1 MQDVLQ
7 SFVDLAIM
15 GIGEDDEIVGTLAG
29 DVGRQLVRILV
40 RDMAKVD
47 IFLDTYGTDLKP
59 KNMWCWT
66 IAHPLDTQHGEDWCH
81 VCSQHS
87 HEK

>member
-1 MQDVLQ
+1 MYSMNDVQDVLQ
-7 SFVDLAIM
+7 DFVDLAIM

-47 IFLDTYGTDLKP
+47 IFLDTYGTDLMP
-59 KNMWCWT
+59 KNKWGWT
-66 IAHPLDTQHGEDWCH
+66 ITHPL
-81 VCSQHS
+81 SQHS